1 MSAAAPGEGLRRK
14 IRLAAPLVAPS
25 AEAFW
30 AHPQLRELF
39 PQFLMAI
46 HGSVSSTVP
55 LMEAAIRETE
65 HRQTDPVCAQLAGY
79 FPKHMAEE
87 SEHEEWLLRD
97 LEAIGIKRVEVLAR
111 LPNRA
116 IAGMV
121 GAQYYWILH
130 AHPVA
135 LLGFFAVLEGHPP
148 EVEHLLDVERRTALP
163 AEAFRMLTYHAEV
176 DQAHADELFALLD
189 RLPLD
194 VSHVELIGMSA
205 FHTLA
210 MLKVFFESLIP
221 HTPVIP
227 PDC

>member
-30 AHPQLRELF
+30 AHPELRELF

-46 HGSVSSTVP
+46 YGSVSSTIP
-55 LMEAAIRETE
+55 LMEAAIQQTE
-65 HRQTDPVCAQLAGY
+65 RHHTDPVCAQLAGY
-79 FPKHMAEE
+79 FPKHIAEE

-97 LEAIGIKRVEVLAR
+97 LEAIGINRLDVRAR

-148 EVEHLLDVERRTALP
+148 DVDHLLDVERRTALP
-163 AEAFRMLTYHAEV
+163 AEAFRMLTYHATV
-176 DQAHADELFALLD
+176 DQTHADELFALLD

-194 VSHVELIGMSA
+194 ALHVELIGMSA
-205 FHTLA
+205 LHTLD

-221 HTPVIP
+221 RAPVIP